1 MYVVNYNFTNI
12 NNEIHK
18 IKKFIKKLRFFF
30 KIMIDKSFMFK
41 LMEEYYIYKNL
52 LLIIIFEIF

>member
-1 MYVVNYNFTNI
+1 
-12 NNEIHK
+12 
-18 IKKFIKKLRFFF
+18 
-30 KIMIDKSFMFK
+30 MIDKSFMFK